1 MNHQS
6 ETAIRSASKASKQTM
21 PPLLVL
27 AGGFGTRLQSLL
39 PNVPKAL
46 APVEGAPFLELQIRK
61 WRGQGITDF
70 VFLLHHQADQ
80 IIAFLQEAQSKWLSH
95 CKLRWSVEPTP
106 LDTGG
111 AIARAVRELGLSGD
125 FFVTNADTWLG
136 DGLPEMAHMT
146 APALAVVELAD
157 VSRYGSVLFDDQ
169 GRVLTFREKAPSK
182 APGWVNAGLYRMTGE
197 LFQRWDGHAVSLEKN
212 VLAELIREGRL
223 RAIPL
228 RTVFIDIGIPADYA
242 RFCRWAASGRK
253 EDEGLIGYPGPQ
265 Q

>member
-1 MNHQS
+1 MSHQS
-6 ETAIRSASKASKQTM
+6 ETAIRSANKASNQTM

-27 AGGFGTRLQSLL
+27 AGGFGTRLRSLL
-39 PNVPKAL
+39 PDVPKAL

-61 WRGQGITDF
+61 WHGQGVTDF

-111 AIARAVRELGLSGD
+111 AIARAVHELALSGD

-136 DGLPEMAHMT
+136 GGLAEMAKMA
-146 APALAVVELAD
+146 APSLAVVELAD
-157 VSRYGSVLFDDQ
+157 VGRYGSVVFDDQ
-169 GRVLTFREKAPSK
+169 GLVLTFREKAPSK
-182 APGWVNAGLYRMTGE
+182 APGWVNAGLYRMTDE
-197 LFQRWDGHAVSLEKN
+197 LFQRWDGHAFSLEKH
-212 VLAELIREGRL
+212 VLAGLIREGRL

-228 RTVFIDIGIPADYA
+228 RTEFIDIGIPADYA
-242 RFCRWAASGRK
+242 RFCLWAADGRK
-253 EDEGLIGYPGPQ
+253 ENNGLI
-265 Q
+265 